1 MSSTEL
7 HDLIDVGGEKIYPP
21 VVELDV
27 AEWIAPE
34 DGKSAFDEEN
44 AQIRKR
50 EVTIGFAFRDVL
62 LLQ

>member
-1 MSSTEL
+1 M
-7 HDLIDVGGEKIYPP
+7 IDVGGEKVHPP
-21 VVELDV
+21 VVELDI

-44 AQIRKR
+44 APIRNR